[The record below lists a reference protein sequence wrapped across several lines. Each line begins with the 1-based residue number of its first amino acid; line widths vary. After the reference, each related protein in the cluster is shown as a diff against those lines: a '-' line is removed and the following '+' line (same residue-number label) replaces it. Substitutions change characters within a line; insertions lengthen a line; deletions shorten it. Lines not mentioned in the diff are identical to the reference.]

1 MSDLWQEEKPQRF
14 RRIIASFEMLLAF
27 FDWPMWSR
35 VASRCYSMGTM
46 QGERYPKKGAMLRM
60 IAVYALAY
68 KQAENIRGR
77 ES

>member
-1 MSDLWQEEKPQRF
+1 
-14 RRIIASFEMLLAF
+14 
-27 FDWPMWSR
+27 
-35 VASRCYSMGTM
+35 MGTM

-68 KQAENIRGR
+68 KQAENIRGW